1 MARELALMLQ
11 QNTHTDSHKG
21 PVKNSPKGNGQSSA
35 LLPTEHFVPPER
47 KHTDLSQQLSAN
59 TTASLPLLYSS
70 ATSLSLQ
77 LNALL
82 HPAALSRFGNLG
94 CLC

>member
-1 MARELALMLQ
+1 MLQ
-11 QNTHTDSHKG
+11 QNTHTDSHTG

-47 KHTDLSQQLSAN
+47 KHTDLSQQLSSN
-59 TTASLPLLYSS
+59 TAASLPLLYSS